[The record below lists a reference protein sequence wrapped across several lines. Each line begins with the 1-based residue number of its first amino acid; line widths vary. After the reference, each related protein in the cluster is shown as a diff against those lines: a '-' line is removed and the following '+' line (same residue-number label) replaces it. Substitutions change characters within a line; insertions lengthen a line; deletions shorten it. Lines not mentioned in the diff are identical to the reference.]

1 MTRLPSDL
9 LIFAPSCSTMAVFGQ
24 VVFDL
29 IAEVTQTRKVR
40 GRGGERGFDFLGGS
54 TTVIGPDGRVR
65 YVVSKS
71 VLNEERLKRQRAF
84 MSSGRGRQLWKS
96 GDGRL
101 TPAGKPFRAL
111 HRRTL
116 IRPSD

>member
-1 MTRLPSDL
+1 
-9 LIFAPSCSTMAVFGQ
+9 MAVFGQ

-101 TPAGKPFRAL
+101 TPAGKPFRGL
-111 HRRTL
+111 HRRIL

>member
-1 MTRLPSDL
+1 
-9 LIFAPSCSTMAVFGQ
+9 
-24 VVFDL
+24 
-29 IAEVTQTRKVR
+29 
-40 GRGGERGFDFLGGS
+40 
-54 TTVIGPDGRVR
+54 VR

-84 MSSGRGRQLWKS
+84 MSSDRGRLLWKS

-101 TPAGKPFRAL
+101 TPAAMPFRAL
-111 HRRTL
+111 HRRSL